1 MTFNQFTAIVNA
13 KYPNAKMY
21 MHGKMAGNKINVAI
35 VFNGTNEEKVYQY
48 NGTYC
53 EVLNKLGIKAMYQHN
68 YDAVK
73 DHLAKA
79 KALHETED
87 EFFGFTYD
95 KSEEIKELTSLLNEI
110 ERDFIIV

>member
-1 MTFNQFTAIVNA
+1 MTFNRFTAIVNE

-21 MHGKMAGNKINVAI
+21 MHGEMAGNKINVAI
-35 VFNGTNEEKVYQY
+35 IFSGEHGKVYQY

-68 YDAVK
+68 YAELK
-73 DHLAKA
+73 NRLAKA
-79 KALHETED
+79 KALHGTED
-87 EFFGFTYD
+87 KFFGFTYD
-95 KSEEIKELTSLLNEI
+95 KSEEIEELTSLLNEV